1 MPSPEDSEDT
11 DEDID
16 LDGLDDEDLD
26 LEDISLD
33 DGQDIPEDISIEDQD
48 ETAEEPE
55 EQGKGSKTKQKS
67 KSHSE
72 LPKLDP
78 NHLVEKK
85 KETDISTK
93 DKENKNAEKTVEE
106 PKNKQNK
113 QKLDKNKNESSE
125 PSITQSEPAKTEENK
140 TQKVESEEQETK
152 IERPA
157 PPAYEK
163 KYFEKGENALFLKR
177 DICKDL
183 FRCLKEVKAHTRAVK
198 DLTTDNIKD
207 EEQEIDIYA
216 EIMSD
221 FSDLQVELLELDAT
235 IFSGEES

>member
-33 DGQDIPEDISIEDQD
+33 DGQDISEDISIEDQD
-48 ETAEEPE
+48 EIAEEPE
-55 EQGKGSKTKQKS
+55 EQVKESETKQKS
-67 KSHSE
+67 QAHND

-93 DKENKNAEKTVEE
+93 YKENKNAEKTVEE
-106 PKNKQNK
+106 PKNKQ
-113 QKLDKNKNESSE
+113 KLDKKKTESLE

-140 TQKVESEEQETK
+140 TQEVESEEQETRV
-152 IERPA
+152 ERPA

-177 DICKDL
+177 DICEDV
-183 FRCLKEVKAHTRAVK
+183 FRDLKEVKAHTGAVK
-198 DLTTDNIKD
+198 DLATDNIKD
-207 EEQEIDIYA
+207 EEQETDIYA